1 MRDSISLVPLS
12 VGPDFVSYY
21 VYYPDLY
28 SPRRIIRNMVR
39 LIHVGTPI
47 FRHMTNLEV
56 GVCGVTLANWDR

>member
-12 VGPDFVSYY
+12 VGPDSVSCY

-39 LIHVGTPI
+39 LIHVGKPI
-47 FRHMTNLEV
+47 FRHMTSLVE
-56 GVCGVTLANWDR
+56 GVCGVIWANWDR